1 MGCHFPKKMLY
12 SATLEL
18 IKRICNWVTRLLL
31 QSRKVFKEIFGGKYL
46 KGAFLRYRLV
56 AAFFEKTMS

>member
-1 MGCHFPKKMLY
+1 MLY